1 MIQIESVPMTREHLT
16 RGRVGGGIRSIVM
29 HATAGT
35 WPGDFAWLRQ
45 GGSTSSPVSV
55 HYLISPDGS
64 RVVQFVADH
73 DTAWHAGASLWNIDG
88 VYRSGLNA
96 WSIGIELSHSNR
108 PNEPHDIRQ
117 IAAAVELCRML
128 AQRYNIP
135 RSQLVR
141 HVDIS
146 PGRKTDPAAL
156 PWPKFVDTVY
166 DGLTQPEPPPM
177 PAYTA
182 AAPIVGAPLGTRAAA
197 RRWMVERSRR
207 SDIDAILDAY
217 EFVGQL
223 SGVDWFLALAQ
234 AHHETGTWTSALSQ
248 PYNRDGI
255 LLNNPAGIGVTGQAA
270 AGPTPGFVWDADRS
284 QYRACVAFPN
294 IVFAAR
300 AHVGR
305 LLAYATSPLKRTDSQ
320 QWLVDEALRWR
331 PLPLSLQGSAVTVG
345 ELGARWALSETYGV
359 RVADMA
365 ERMRKA

>member
-1 MIQIESVPMTREHLT
+1 MITIESVPMTREHLT
-16 RGRVGGGIRSIVM
+16 RGRAGGGIRAIVM

-35 WPGDFAWLRQ
+35 WPGDFEWLRQ
-45 GGSTSSPVSV
+45 GGSTSAPVSC

-73 DTAWHAGASLWNIDG
+73 DTAWHAGASTWIIDG
-88 VYRSGLNA
+88 TQRNGLNV

-108 PNEPHDIRQ
+108 PSQPHDPRQ
-117 IAAAVELCRML
+117 IAAAVELCQML
-128 AQRYNIP
+128 AQRYDIP

-156 PWPKFVDTVY
+156 PWPQFVDTVY
-166 DGLTQPEPPPM
+166 DDAQPV
-177 PAYTA
+177 PAVYTA
-182 AAPIVGAPLGTRAAA
+182 ASPIIGAPLGARAAA
-197 RRWMVERSRR
+197 KRWMQGRSRR
-207 SDIDAILDAY
+207 SDIDAIIDAY
-217 EFVGQL
+217 QSVGTI

-248 PYNRDGI
+248 THNRDAI
-255 LLNNPAGIGVTGQAA
+255 LLNNPAGIGVTGQSVAI
-270 AGPTPGFVWDADRS
+270 PTPGFVWDADRS

-294 IVFAAR
+294 IDFAAR

-305 LLAYATSPLKRTDSQ
+305 LLAYASPPAQRTIEQ
-320 QWLVDEALRWR
+320 QWLVDEAMRWR
-331 PLPLSLQGSAVTVG
+331 SLPLHMHGSAVTIG
-345 ELGARWALSETYGV
+345 DLGGRWAPSPTYGE

-365 ERMRKA
+365 ERMRRS

>member
-1 MIQIESVPMTREHLT
+1 MTIQIESVPMTREHLT
-16 RGRVGGGIRSIVM
+16 RGRERGGIRAIVV

-35 WPGDFAWLRQ
+35 WPGDFEWLRQ
-45 GGSTSSPVSV
+45 GGSTAAPVSC

-64 RVVQFVADH
+64 RVVQFVADV
-73 DTAWHAGASLWNIDG
+73 DTAWHAGTSMWTIDG

-108 PNEPHDIRQ
+108 PNQPHDPRQ
-117 IAAAVELCRML
+117 IDAAVELCRML
-128 AQRYNIP
+128 AQRYDIP
-135 RSQLVR
+135 RAQLVR

-156 PWPKFVDTVY
+156 PWPQFADEVFSNLKPV
-166 DGLTQPEPPPM
+166 EI
-177 PAYTA
+177 YTA
-182 AAPIVGAPLGTRAAA
+182 AAPLIGSPLGTRAAA
-197 RRWMVERSRR
+197 RRWMQTRSRR
-207 SDIDAILDAY
+207 TDIDAILDAY
-217 EFVGQL
+217 EAVGEL

-248 PYNRDGI
+248 PHNRDGI

-294 IVFAAR
+294 IEFAAR

-305 LLAYATSPLKRTDSQ
+305 LLAYATAPAERTDVE

-331 PLPLSLQGSAVTVG
+331 PLPLSLHGSAVTVG
-345 ELGARWALSETYGV
+345 QLGTRWALSDTYGI

-365 ERMRKA
+365 ERMRRA

>member
-1 MIQIESVPMTREHLT
+1 MTIKIESVPMTREHLT
-16 RGRVGGGIRSIVM
+16 RGRAGGGIRSIVM

-35 WPGDFAWLRQ
+35 WPGDFEWLRQ
-45 GGSTSSPVSV
+45 GGSTAAPVSC

-64 RVVQFVADH
+64 RVVQFVADV
-73 DTAWHAGASLWNIDG
+73 DTAWHAGASAWTIDG

-108 PNEPHDIRQ
+108 IDQPHNPRQ
-117 IAAAVELCRML
+117 LAAAVELCRML
-128 AQRYNIP
+128 AQRYDIP
-135 RSQLVR
+135 RAQLVR

-156 PWPKFVDTVY
+156 PWPQFVDDVYRNTVAPSP
-166 DGLTQPEPPPM
+166 Q
-177 PAYTA
+177 YTTA
-182 AAPIVGAPLGTRAAA
+182 SPIVGAPLGTFVNAQ
-197 RRWMVERSRR
+197 RWMESRSRR
-207 SDIDAILDAY
+207 SDIDAIIRAY
-217 EFVGQL
+217 QAASSV

-248 PYNRDGI
+248 PHNRDAI
-255 LLNNPAGIGVTGQAA
+255 LLNNPAGIGVTGQSAPI
-270 AGPTPGFVWDADRS
+270 PTPGYVWDADRS

-294 IVFAAR
+294 ITFAAR

-305 LLAYATSPLKRTDSQ
+305 LLAYATHPTQRTTEQ

-331 PLPLSLQGSAVTVG
+331 SLPPHMHGSAATIG
-345 ELGARWALSETYGV
+345 DLGGRWAISPTYGE

-365 ERMRKA
+365 ERMRRV